1 MKLIE
6 LLAKIKANEANI
18 NKRLNEGWSLSRI
31 CAFLSNRFGEK
42 YYESDGEIY
51 RWNKIP
57 PFDPHR
63 ITNYE

>member
-1 MKLIE
+1 MNCTKCE
-6 LLAKIKANEANI
+6 LRKARFLAAG
-18 NKRLNEGWSLSRI
+18 LLSEGWSLSRI

-63 ITNYE
+63 ITNYES

>member
-1 MKLIE
+1 MNCTKCE
-6 LLAKIKANEANI
+6 LRKARFLAAGL
-18 NKRLNEGWSLSRI
+18 LNEGWSLSRI

-63 ITNYE
+63 ITNYES

>member
-1 MKLIE
+1 MNCTKCE
-6 LLAKIKANEANI
+6 LRKARFLAAGL
-18 NKRLNEGWSLSRI
+18 LNEGWSLSRI

-57 PFDPHR
+57 PFDHHR
-63 ITNYE
+63 ITNYES